1 MPLAPGIVINNRY
14 RIIRLLGQGGFGAV
28 YYAWDVN
35 LDRGCALKENLEAS
49 GEVSRQ
55 FMREARILANLS
67 HPNLPRVTDHFI
79 ISGQGQYLVMDY
91 IEGDDLDLWISRA
104 GRPDDTAKVIHWI
117 SQVCDALTYLH
128 QQNPPIIHRD
138 IKPANI
144 RITPQGKAVLVDF
157 GIAKLYNPQ
166 MRTTVGA
173 RAVTSGYSPPEQYGQ
188 GATDERSD
196 VYAVGATLYH
206 LLTAVAPPDSV
217 DLMTGNAPPLKPAHQ
232 VNPAVPLHV
241 SAAIAQ
247 AMQPKREMRFQSIR
261 AFQSA
266 LQGEMPVV
274 ARTAQIDM
282 RGAPPEPASL
292 SGRVTADVPGMH
304 SADFQ
309 NATSSRSPSAPRV
322 VLPISTPGKA
332 TTAPAATR
340 NLAIAA
346 VTALGLALVG
356 LAAAGIVIYNFI
368 VQQQNKPSPE
378 PTQAALEASSTH
390 TVTPLPT
397 DAPIQPSETPTLV
410 LPPTNTPAIPPQVG
424 AILAALPESQIAFV
438 SDHAG
443 DEKDQIYMMK
453 IYGDQYWFSPGNG
466 NQYILDPSNTHTA
479 FESPTLLAT
488 DGTYDLAWWPEWCDG
503 NTAIMYEAKDT
514 SGEKLQS
521 IYLKRLIDGGPPQ
534 ALTWSRYSLVG
545 VPRCAVSS
553 GLALASG
560 EQDLSGNQWELFQF
574 NIYSPGE
581 IKRVGGDGF
590 PFSGNPSWAGDD
602 SWAVFMHYEPDPK
615 AFFLYK
621 VFMSDLGQVFPFDTP
636 KNVIEAKYP
645 AVSPTDGR
653 VAYACYQN
661 NRWGLCLQNAD
672 GSDPITLFNDV
683 GQGSGPKRPPRPSIP
698 GITPTWSPDGRW
710 LAYSS
715 MKDGDWD
722 IYLYGLEW
730 KIEFNLTNALTGDQF
745 QPAWSKP

>member
-1 MPLAPGIVINNRY
+1 MPLAPGIVINSRY

-28 YYAWDVN
+28 YYAWDIN
-35 LDRGCALKENLEAS
+35 LDRGCALKENLETS

-55 FMREARILANLS
+55 FVREARILANLS

-91 IEGDDLDLWISRA
+91 VEGDDLDQWISRT
-104 GRPDDTAKVIHWI
+104 GRPADTAKVIHWI
-117 SQVCDALTYLH
+117 SQVCDALSYLH
-128 QQNPPIIHRD
+128 QQDPPIIHRD

-196 VYAVGATLYH
+196 VYALGATLYH
-206 LLTAVAPPDSV
+206 LLTGITPPDSV
-217 DLMTGNAPPLKPAHQ
+217 DLMTGNASPLKPAHQ
-232 VNPAVPLHV
+232 VNPAVPPHV

-247 AMQPKREMRFQSIR
+247 AMQSKRELRFQSVQ
-261 AFQSA
+261 AFQNA
-266 LQGEMPVV
+266 LQGETPVV

-282 RGAPPEPASL
+282 RGAPHEPAFPP
-292 SGRVTADVPGMH
+292 GKVTA
-304 SADFQ
+304 
-309 NATSSRSPSAPRV
+309 NAPDYQRLSSSPSQSPPPV
-322 VLPISTPGKA
+322 VLPVSKPRKEPTTPA
-332 TTAPAATR
+332 TTR

-346 VTALGLALVG
+346 VSALGLALVG
-356 LAAAGIVIYNFI
+356 LLAAGIVIYNFI
-368 VQQQNKPSPE
+368 VRQQTKPTPE
-378 PTQAALEASSTH
+378 PTQPIPGALSTH
-390 TVTPLPT
+390 TITPLPT
-397 DAPIQPSETPTLV
+397 VAPALPSETPTQV
-410 LPPTNTPAIPPQVG
+410 SLPTDTAAIPPMAG

-438 SDHAG
+438 SDHGG
-443 DEKDQIYMMK
+443 DEKDQIY
-453 IYGDQYWFSPGNG
+453 IVTVRGDQYWFSPSTGI
-466 NQYILDPSNTHTA
+466 QYVVDPSNAHPA
-479 FESPTLLAT
+479 FGAPSLVVT
-488 DGTYDLAWWPEWCDG
+488 DGTHDLAWWPEWCDG
-503 NTAIMYEAKDT
+503 NTAIMYEAQDT
-514 SGEKLQS
+514 SRTNFQT
-521 IYLKRLIDGGPPQ
+521 IYMKRLQDGSAPQ
-534 ALTWSRYSLVG
+534 ALTWPGYSLIG

-560 EQDLSGNQWELFQF
+560 KQDLSGNRWELLQF
-574 NIYSPGE
+574 NIYSPGQ
-581 IKRVGGDGF
+581 IKPIKGDGF
-590 PFSGNPSWAGDD
+590 PFSGNASWAGDD
-602 SWAVFMHYEPDPK
+602 SWAVFMHYETDRK

-621 VFMSDLGQVFPFDTP
+621 IFMSDLGQVFPIDVP
-636 KNVIEAKYP
+636 GEIIEAKYP

-653 VAYACYQN
+653 IAYACYQN
-661 NRWGLCLQNAD
+661 NRWGLCLQFTD
-672 GSDPITLFNDV
+672 GSDAITLFNDL
-683 GQGSGPKRPPRPSIP
+683 GQGSGPKRSPRPSIP
-698 GITPTWSPDGRW
+698 GITPAWSPDGRW

-730 KIEFNLTNALTGDQF
+730 KIEINLTDTLAGDQF